1 METEIK
7 NLKYNLYKIG
17 WHMRGAL
24 SHNDL
29 FHVISSD
36 DREVLNLIIKEQIE
50 LVKTTKLPIL

>member
-1 METEIK
+1 
-7 NLKYNLYKIG
+7 
-17 WHMRGAL
+17 MRGAL

-29 FHVISSD
+29 FHVISND